1 MKLSIITINYNNA
14 KGLKETIKSVVCQD
28 FKDYEYIIID
38 GGSTDES
45 VQIIKKY
52 SQFITYWVSEK
63 DNGIYNAMN
72 KGVRYTHGTYCLFMN
87 SGDIIYN
94 KNVLK
99 NIFSKKYDMD
109 IITGVTIGKNEN
121 DIRFSTEGK
130 VTFLTLYRST
140 ISHQSSFIRTTLL
153 RKYPYNE
160 HLRIVSDWEFW
171 IKTIILNDCTHIFV
185 NDIVAKINLE
195 GISITNSEEREKERS
210 LVLKDMIPSRIIA
223 DYEPLKFADDN
234 LIRYVAKISKTYR
247 IRKLTSFILHSLYRL
262 LK

>member
-1 MKLSIITINYNNA
+1 MKLSIITINYNNT
-14 KGLKETIKSVVCQD
+14 KGLEETIKSVVCQD

-38 GGSTDES
+38 GDSTDGS
-45 VQIIKKY
+45 MQIIKKY
-52 SQFITYWVSEK
+52 SQYITYWVSEP
-63 DNGIYNAMN
+63 DNGIYHAMN
-72 KGVRYTHGTYCLFMN
+72 KGAKYAHGTYCLFMN

-109 IITGVTIGKNEN
+109 IITGVTIGKDEN
-121 DIRFSTEGK
+121 DIRFNTDGK
-130 VTFLTLYRST
+130 VTFLTLYRNT

-153 RKYPYNE
+153 QKYPYNE
-160 HLRIVSDWEFW
+160 NLRIVSDWEFW

-185 NDIVAKINLE
+185 KDIVAKINLD

-210 LVLKDMIPSRIIA
+210 FVLKNIIPSKILE

-234 LIRYVAKISKTYR
+234 MIRYVAKISKTYR
-247 IRKLTSFILHSLYRL
+247 LHKIAHFMLHLLYKLT
-262 LK
+262 K